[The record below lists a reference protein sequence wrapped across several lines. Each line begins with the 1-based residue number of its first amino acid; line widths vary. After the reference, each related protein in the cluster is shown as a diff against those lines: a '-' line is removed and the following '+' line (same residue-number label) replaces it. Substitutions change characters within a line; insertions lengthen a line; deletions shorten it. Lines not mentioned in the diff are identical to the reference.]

1 VRAGR
6 RVARFLLSSLGEDG
20 FSCNIGTL
28 LIFFLICG
36 AADCQH
42 PKTAEDF
49 FKLSPSP
56 KVCLLPPF
64 LATLLVPRGSAQPS
78 SHASSSSEQGKLLRS
93 VSAMLPFAERDAN
106 ATNLR

>member
-1 VRAGR
+1 MDSLATLELC
-6 RVARFLLSSLGEDG
+6 FLNEEQV
-20 FSCNIGTL
+20 
-28 LIFFLICG
+28 LIYFLICG

-56 KVCLLPPF
+56 KVCLLSPF
-64 LATLLVPRGSAQPS
+64 LAIPRGSAQPS